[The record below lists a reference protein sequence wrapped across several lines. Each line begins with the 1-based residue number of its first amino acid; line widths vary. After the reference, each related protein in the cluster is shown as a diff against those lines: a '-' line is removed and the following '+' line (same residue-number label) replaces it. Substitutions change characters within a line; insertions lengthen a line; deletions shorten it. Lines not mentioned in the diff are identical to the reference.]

1 MASVCP
7 DRLCAMSD
15 KKVGKESKSLAT
27 YDPAIDFIRFIAFF
41 LVFFTHFIN
50 RGGNGIEVD
59 TGQWWNNQFVQRIAD
74 FGGQGVTL
82 FFGLTGFLLG
92 RLLIRELEENNS
104 VSIKS
109 FYLRRI
115 LRIWPLY
122 FAFIM
127 FCGVMNLFA
136 NSPTLV
142 SKEIPYLATFTYNWG
157 QIFGEVPGTM
167 ATITWSIS
175 VEEQIYLVFPILF
188 FLLVKKTSTKYA
200 LLLITSGFIS
210 VLGCLYIWDI
220 NPDRFTP
227 AFLLPVGIGLL
238 TARFELNFKNLTPK
252 IWKEYLVLILLAGYV
267 FIFRNLAESNN
278 LKFLTY
284 IGSALLLPGLL
295 FVCRRFVAESGS
307 RVTQGAIYVGRRSYG
322 CYLFHWAV
330 WTVMVGRN
338 LFSSQTGGFSVPGV
352 VVGFAITIGVSAI
365 SYRFFETPFL
375 MYRKRFQKVISP

>member
-1 MASVCP
+1 MAIKNLS
-7 DRLCAMSD
+7 SS
-15 KKVGKESKSLAT
+15 GKSLAS

-50 RGGNGIEVD
+50 RGGNAIQVD
-59 TGQWWNNQFVQRIAD
+59 TGQWWNNQFIQRIAD

-122 FAFIM
+122 FAFII
-127 FCGVMNLFA
+127 FCGVMNFFA
-136 NSPTLV
+136 HSPTLV

-175 VEEQIYLVFPILF
+175 VEEQIYLIFPILF
-188 FLLVKKTSTKYA
+188 LLLARKTATRYA
-200 LLLITSGFIS
+200 LILIFSGLIS
-210 VLGCLYIWDI
+210 VLGCLYIWNI
-220 NPDRFTP
+220 SPERFTP
-227 AFLLPVGIGLL
+227 ALLLPVGVGLL
-238 TARFELNFKNLTPK
+238 TARFEGKFQNLSLK
-252 IWKEYLVLILLAGYV
+252 LWKRLFVLILIATYIL
-267 FIFRNLAESNN
+267 FFRDIAALDNFR
-278 LKFLTY
+278 FLTF
-284 IGSALLLPGLL
+284 IGSATLLPALL
-295 FVCRRFVAESGS
+295 FAFRSFIAKSDS
-307 RVTQGAIYVGRRSYG
+307 RLIQVGVYVGRRSYG
-322 CYLFHWAV
+322 CYLFHWSV
-330 WTVMVGRN
+330 WTVMVGRD
-338 LFSSQTGGFSVPGV
+338 LFSSKTEGFSVIGV
-352 VVGFAITIGVSAI
+352 FIAFAITVGVSAG

-375 MYRKRFQKVISP
+375 RYRKRFQRVVSP

>member
-1 MASVCP
+1 MAIKNLS
-7 DRLCAMSD
+7 SS
-15 KKVGKESKSLAT
+15 GKSLAS

-50 RGGNGIEVD
+50 RGGNAIQVD
-59 TGQWWNNQFVQRIAD
+59 TGQWWNNQFIQRIAD

-122 FAFIM
+122 FAFII
-127 FCGVMNLFA
+127 FCGVMNFFA
-136 NSPTLV
+136 HSPTLV

-175 VEEQIYLVFPILF
+175 VEEQIYLIFPILF
-188 FLLVKKTSTKYA
+188 LLLARKTATRYA
-200 LLLITSGFIS
+200 LILIFSGLIS
-210 VLGCLYIWDI
+210 VLGCLYIWNI
-220 NPDRFTP
+220 SPDRFTP
-227 AFLLPVGIGLL
+227 AFLLPVGVGLL
-238 TARFELNFKNLTPK
+238 TARFEGKFQNLSLK
-252 IWKEYLVLILLAGYV
+252 LWKRHFVLILIATYIL
-267 FIFRNLAESNN
+267 FFRDIAALDNFR
-278 LKFLTY
+278 FLTF
-284 IGSALLLPGLL
+284 IGSATLLPALL
-295 FVCRRFVAESGS
+295 FAFRSFIAKSDS
-307 RVTQGAIYVGRRSYG
+307 RLIQVGVYVGRRSYG
-322 CYLFHWAV
+322 CYLFHWSV
-330 WTVMVGRN
+330 WTVMVGRD
-338 LFSSQTGGFSVPGV
+338 LFSSKTEGFSVIGV
-352 VVGFAITIGVSAI
+352 FIAFAITVGVSAG

-375 MYRKRFQKVISP
+375 RYRKRFQRVVSP

>member
-1 MASVCP
+1 MAIKNLS
-7 DRLCAMSD
+7 SS
-15 KKVGKESKSLAT
+15 GKSLAS

-50 RGGNGIEVD
+50 RGGNAIQVD
-59 TGQWWNNQFVQRIAD
+59 TGQWWNNQFIQRIAD

-122 FAFIM
+122 FAFII
-127 FCGVMNLFA
+127 FCGVMNFFA
-136 NSPTLV
+136 HSPTLV

-175 VEEQIYLVFPILF
+175 VEEQIYLIFPILF
-188 FLLVKKTSTKYA
+188 LLLARKTATRYA
-200 LLLITSGFIS
+200 LILMISGLIS
-210 VLGCLYIWDI
+210 VLGCLYIWNI
-220 NPDRFTP
+220 SPDRFTP
-227 AFLLPVGIGLL
+227 AFLLPVGVGLL
-238 TARFELNFKNLTPK
+238 TARFEGKFQNLSLNL
-252 IWKEYLVLILLAGYV
+252 WKRLFVLILIATYV
-267 FIFRNLAESNN
+267 LFFRNIAALDNFR
-278 LKFLTY
+278 FLTF
-284 IGSALLLPGLL
+284 IGSATLLPALL
-295 FVCRRFVAESGS
+295 FAFRSFIAKSDS
-307 RVTQGAIYVGRRSYG
+307 RLIQVGVYVGRRSYG
-322 CYLFHWAV
+322 CYLFHWSV
-330 WTVMVGRN
+330 WTVMVGRD
-338 LFSSQTGGFSVPGV
+338 LFSSKTEGFSVIGV
-352 VVGFAITIGVSAI
+352 FIAFAITVGVSAG

-375 MYRKRFQKVISP
+375 RYRKRFQRVVSP

>member
-1 MASVCP
+1 
-7 DRLCAMSD
+7 MSN
-15 KKVGKESKSLAT
+15 KNIGTASKSLAT

-50 RGGNGIEVD
+50 RGGNAIEVD

-92 RLLIRELEENNS
+92 RLLIRELKENNS
-104 VSIKS
+104 ISIKS

-122 FAFIM
+122 FAFII

-157 QIFGEVPGTM
+157 QIFGDVPGTM

-175 VEEQIYLVFPILF
+175 VEEQIYLIFPILF
-188 FLLVKKTSTKYA
+188 LLLVKRTSTKYA
-200 LLLITSGFIS
+200 ALLITSGFIS

-238 TARFELNFKNLTPK
+238 TARFEEKFKDLSPK
-252 IWKEYLVLILLAGYV
+252 IWKQFLMLILLAIYV
-267 FIFRNLAESNN
+267 LLFRSLTESNS
-278 LKFLTY
+278 LKFLTFV
-284 IGSALLLPGLL
+284 GSALLLPGLL

-307 RVTQGAIYVGRRSYG
+307 RLTQGAIYVGRRSYG

-338 LFSSQTGGFSVPGV
+338 LFSSQTGGFSVLGV

>member
-1 MASVCP
+1 
-7 DRLCAMSD
+7 MSN
-15 KKVGKESKSLAT
+15 KNIGTASKSLAT

-50 RGGNGIEVD
+50 RGGNAIEVD

-92 RLLIRELEENNS
+92 RLLIRELKENNS
-104 VSIKS
+104 ISIKS

-122 FAFIM
+122 FAFII

-157 QIFGEVPGTM
+157 QIFGDVPGTM

-175 VEEQIYLVFPILF
+175 LEEQIYLIFPILF
-188 FLLVKKTSTKYA
+188 LLLVKRTSTKYA
-200 LLLITSGFIS
+200 ALLITSGFIS

-238 TARFELNFKNLTPK
+238 TARFEEKFKDLSPK
-252 IWKEYLVLILLAGYV
+252 IWKQFLMLILLAIYV
-267 FIFRNLAESNN
+267 LLFRSLTESNS
-278 LKFLTY
+278 LKFLTFV
-284 IGSALLLPGLL
+284 GSALLLPGLL

-307 RVTQGAIYVGRRSYG
+307 RLTQGAIYVGRRSYG

-338 LFSSQTGGFSVPGV
+338 LFSSQTGGFSVLGV

>member
-1 MASVCP
+1 MAIKNLS
-7 DRLCAMSD
+7 SS
-15 KKVGKESKSLAT
+15 GKSLAS

-50 RGGNGIEVD
+50 RGGNAIQVD
-59 TGQWWNNQFVQRIAD
+59 TGQWWNNQFIQRIAD

-122 FAFIM
+122 FAFII
-127 FCGVMNLFA
+127 FCGVMNFFA
-136 NSPTLV
+136 HSPTLV
-142 SKEIPYLATFTYNWG
+142 SKEIPYLTTFTYNWG

-175 VEEQIYLVFPILF
+175 VEEQIYLIFPILF
-188 FLLVKKTSTKYA
+188 LLLARKTATRYA
-200 LLLITSGFIS
+200 LILMISGLISI
-210 VLGCLYIWDI
+210 LGCLYIWNI
-220 NPDRFTP
+220 TPDRFTP
-227 AFLLPVGIGLL
+227 AFLLPVGVGLL
-238 TARFELNFKNLTPK
+238 TARFEGKFQNLSLK
-252 IWKEYLVLILLAGYV
+252 LWKRLFVLILIATYV
-267 FIFRNLAESNN
+267 LFFRNIAALDNFR
-278 LKFLTY
+278 FLTF
-284 IGSALLLPGLL
+284 IGSATLLPALL
-295 FVCRRFVAESGS
+295 FAFRSFIAKSDS
-307 RVTQGAIYVGRRSYG
+307 RLIQGAIYIGRRSYG

-338 LFSSQTGGFSVPGV
+338 LFSSETGGFSVLGV
-352 VVGFAITIGVSAI
+352 LVGFAITVCVSAI

-375 MYRKRFQKVISP
+375 RYRKRFQRVLSP